1 MLRLKGCKSM
11 LLVLLLSAVG
21 MTNVFAQAVGDV
33 FSATVGT
40 NTLYFE
46 ITDVQNHYVKT
57 VAPPGGWSSPLT
69 GSIALPQTITH
80 DAITYTLTEV
90 GNGSFYNCSGLTG
103 VTFPSSVT
111 SIGSSAF
118 EGTGLTTVDV
128 NVSYIGHYAFSYS
141 QLKTLTIGSG
151 VTSMGSQVFNGNP
164 LESVTYNATNC
175 TVYNPGNPPFNGC
188 SHDCTLSIDNA
199 VTSIP
204 ERMFA
209 DFTGLKTI
217 GNWGGVTSIGEYAF
231 QRCGFTTLIIPD
243 AITTLGE
250 SAFYGCA
257 SLGSVTFGS
266 GLKSMGGYLFT
277 NCTSLSSVVFH
288 ANMTTTGN
296 YTFRGCTSLN
306 GSGITWGG
314 VKTIGDFAFCY
325 CTGMT
330 SITIPSIITSIGS
343 NAFEGT
349 GLTTVDLNASYIG
362 PYAFYYSKLKTLTIG
377 PNVTDMR
384 ALAFCG
390 NPLES
395 VTYNATSCSAY
406 RPFDGCTHDCTLSIG
421 SAVTSISDD
430 AFNGFAGLKTI
441 SSWGGVNGIGN
452 SAFYGCGLTA
462 LAIPDAITTLGSSVF
477 SGCTSLES
485 VTFGNGLT
493 TTGNSTFSSCT
504 SLENVTLTD
513 YITTIG
519 SSSFSGCTSLTS
531 FTFPSGVTTIE
542 SGAFYNTNLT
552 TININLAYIDQD
564 VFSYNSNLTTLIL
577 GPNVSSIHS
586 QAFLGCTSL
595 NNVTIMRT
603 ESVIN
608 ALGSGVFDAAGDNLA
623 VIYVPASL
631 LIGYKTATNWSAYA
645 SKMQGWMEKTV
656 AGYGESSESDGW
668 AFIAFPL
675 TSNTLPTAYDG
686 MIATTATEYDLYRFN
701 PTANLEWENYKLH
714 TEGFVFENGK
724 GYLYANKNDVTFMIK
739 GEMFTGASKDV
750 TVGNGWELVGNPYGQ
765 AAYVNRSYYKM
776 NAAGDDIEAVSGYT
790 TNTIPA
796 ATGIVVR
803 GNATDDY
810 VTFTTT
816 APAKASGHGNL
827 ELTLAKVDNNGEEVH
842 DKAFV
847 SFEEGNTL
855 PKYIFNEN
863 HAKLYIPNNGK
874 DYAIANPERANEMP
888 LNFKA
893 TQNGEYTLTVKPENV
908 EMDYLHLIDNL
919 TGANIDL
926 LATPSYQF
934 TGRKSDYASRF
945 KLVFQYNGVEEEQ
958 EAAESFAFIS
968 NGNII
973 VTGEGTLQAFDALG
987 RCVLSQEVTTLN
999 SQLSTLNFQA
1009 PGVYVLRLTQ
1019 GNIVRNQKI
1028 IIK

>member
-1 MLRLKGCKSM
+1 M

-21 MTNVFAQAVGDV
+21 MTNVFAQSEYYD
-33 FSATVGT
+33 FSATVSG
-40 NTLYFE
+40 NTLYFK
-46 ITDVQNHYVKT
+46 ITDNENHYVKT
-57 VAPPGGWSSPLT
+57 VPPVSFHWGELPKPT
-69 GSIALPQTITH
+69 GTIALPQTITH

-90 GNGSFYNCSGLTG
+90 GDYSFYYCSGLTG

-111 SIGSSAF
+111 GIGEYAFYSS
-118 EGTGLTTVDV
+118 GLTTVDV

-151 VTSMGSQVFNGNP
+151 VTSMGAQVFNGNP

-175 TVYNPGNPPFNGC
+175 TVYNTSNPPFYGC
-188 SHDCTLSIDNA
+188 SHDCTLSIDNV

-204 ERMFA
+204 DHMFSG
-209 DFTGLKTI
+209 FTGLKTI
-217 GNWGGVTSIGEYAF
+217 GNWGGVITIGDYAF
-231 QRCGFTTLIIPD
+231 RGCGFTTLIIPD

-266 GLKSMGGYLFT
+266 GLKSMGRYLFT
-277 NCTSLSSVVFH
+277 DCTSLSSVVFH

-296 YTFRGCTSLN
+296 NTFSGCTSLN

-314 VKTIGDFAFCY
+314 VTSIGDYAFYY

-330 SITIPSIITSIGS
+330 SIDLNSITSIGEY
-343 NAFEGT
+343 AFYYS
-349 GLTTVDLNASYIG
+349 GLTTLELNASYIG

-452 SAFYGCGLTA
+452 NAFYGCGLTA

-513 YITTIG
+513 NITTIG
-519 SSSFSGCTSLTS
+519 SYSFSGCTSLTS

-542 SGAFYNTNLT
+542 SGAFYNTSLT
-552 TININLAYIDQD
+552 TININLAYIGQD

-577 GPNVSSIHS
+577 GPNVSSIDH

-603 ESVIN
+603 ESVID

-623 VIYVPASL
+623 VMYVPASL
-631 LIGYKTATNWSAYA
+631 LIGYKTADHWSGYA

-656 AGYGESSESDGW
+656 AGYGDSTESDGW

-686 MIATTATEYDLYRFN
+686 MIASTATEYDLYRFN
-701 PTANLEWENYKLH
+701 PTAALEWENYKAH
-714 TEGFVFENGK
+714 TGDFEFVNGK

-739 GEMFTGASKDV
+739 GEMFTGSSKDV

-776 NAAGDDIEAVSGYT
+776 NAAGDDIEAVSSYT

-816 APAKASGHGNL
+816 APAKASGHGSL
-827 ELTLAKVDNNGEEVH
+827 EMTLAKVDNNGEEVH